1 MSRQVALFGLC
12 FALAACAEMGASGT
26 PAGTG
31 TPVAKGQA
39 TAERVCG
46 LCHQVLL
53 NKPSEIEAA
62 APSFME
68 IANLPGRNRNYLTM
82 ADADGVTRV
91 ALAATIDERV
101 GAVVFDPQTSGGLLF
116 SVAMSHADAV
126 REAFAVAG
134 EPLWMIGEAFIG
146 HGVHFI

>member
-68 IANLPGRNRNYLTM
+68 IANLPGRNRNYLRQFMVERHNVETLGEPAVPM
-82 ADADGVTRV
+82 PTET
-91 ALAATIDERV
+91 LAAEEREDV
-101 GAVVFDPQTSGGLLF
+101 IAYLLGFQTDPKRANQPPTKL
-116 SVAMSHADAV
+116 
-126 REAFAVAG
+126 
-134 EPLWMIGEAFIG
+134 EPFE
-146 HGVHFI
+146 